1 MKLYKNTLIISV
13 IVFLICVL
21 LSCVFELTCISR
33 LPIIAFLSDY
43 MIGIA
48 CSIIVVIIT
57 TFLQFKYEQKK
68 LLNSILQDVQSFLFY
83 YVLIAISLN
92 PDEQA
97 SSKSWEYYYDEVYGE
112 TKKISLKLSDVEW
125 FSKKNSKIAFNLRK
139 AVLNIMV
146 DLAKPSVENKKKAL
160 MDTLQSSWLKEIN
173 DNALLLANYNEY
185 VAKEIKENYKKI
197 ELELKSYNTKK
208 VDNKCLGGV

>member
-1 MKLYKNTLIISV
+1 
-13 IVFLICVL
+13 
-21 LSCVFELTCISR
+21 
-33 LPIIAFLSDY
+33 

-57 TFLQFKYEQKK
+57 TFLQFKHEQKK
-68 LLNSILQDVQSFLFY
+68 LLNSILQDVQFFLFR

-92 PDEQA
+92 PDEQT
-97 SSKSWEYYYDEVYGE
+97 SSKSWKYYYDEVYEE

-125 FSKKNSKIAFNLRK
+125 FSKKNFKIAFNLRK

-173 DNALLLANYNEY
+173 DNALLLANFNEY
-185 VAKEIKENYKKI
+185 VAKEIKKNYKKI
-197 ELELKSYNTKK
+197 ELELKNYSTKN
-208 VDNKCLGGV
+208 VDNKCLDEV